1 MMKKKIIIYL
11 LGAAICISLFW
22 STSYLFASSTSLKE
36 SDDTTYVEITS
47 SDLYTRQSFLVENMS
62 VQEQVGQSDVL
73 FVGKVVDIL
82 PTVETNDLID
92 SGILEAR
99 EKGYKYVHTD
109 VIIEVLEY
117 IGEKKL
123 DFNEV
128 VVRRQG
134 GRIGNSVHSTDMENL
149 SVGEEI
155 ILTRLEKPE
164 NVTQVPNG
172 FEPDQYFLLS
182 PNSKFVSKGKGRF
195 YLENDPNEVI
205 TKEDIIDITNKHN
218 TSQ

>member
-1 MMKKKIIIYL
+1 MIKKIVVYL

-172 FEPDQYFLLS
+172 FEPDQYFLFS

-205 TKEDIIDITNKHN
+205 TKEDIIDITNKLN